1 MLDDYIADCQ
11 TGIERWNRAIAKAGI
26 DFQLTQPHK
35 GFNRRIGEFA
45 GQCISPAG
53 EIVSE
58 TTWNASRD
66 EFLPTAEDL
75 QFITSLMQP
84 SHGPGEYATWI
95 SPPRTGINNQP
106 LDYEY
111 VKIA

>member
-1 MLDDYIADCQ
+1 
-11 TGIERWNRAIAKAGI
+11 
-26 DFQLTQPHK
+26 
-35 GFNRRIGEFA
+35 
-45 GQCISPAG
+45 
-53 EIVSE
+53 
-58 TTWNASRD
+58 
-66 EFLPTAEDL
+66 
-75 QFITSLMQP
+75 MQP